1 MNVSLKRAV
10 STTAV
15 VLKDDCTDQGGR
27 IDGAGRINDDGH
39 ANEGG
44 RTYESAQEHIV
55 TPDANE
61 VSEQR

>member
-1 MNVSLKRAV
+1 MNVSSKKAV
-10 STTAV
+10 STKAV
-15 VLKDDCTDQGGR
+15 VLKEDCTDQGGR

-39 ANEGG
+39 VNEGC
-44 RTYESAQEHIV
+44 RTDESVQENIV